1 LSNFIV
7 HYPNTLIKVSSGEAV
22 GHVSKCFRAPFNSLS
37 LFYLWGC
44 CIKQPLCG
52 YFDCIVASLYWDF
65 TVILLRNT
73 IYWDCFISTVFQD
86 HVYRMWKIFKR
97 QWKQKLLMSH
107 LKEHLKLSL
116 KCCYTF
122 FMWSLTIEI
131 FDWKQRAFR
140 HLGLILHFIN
150 CRFDDVK
157 SEVI

>member
-1 LSNFIV
+1 VRLLVTFQNVFV
-7 HYPNTLIKVSSGEAV
+7 HPSILF
-22 GHVSKCFRAPFNSLS
+22 HCFT
-37 LFYLWGC
+37 WGGGGG

-65 TVILLRNT
+65 TEILLRNT

-97 QWKQKLLMSH
+97 QWKQKLLLSH

-122 FMWSLTIEI
+122 FMSSLTLEI
-131 FDWKQRAFR
+131 FDWKQRAVR
-140 HLGLILHFIN
+140 HLGLIANFIN

>member
-1 LSNFIV
+1 MFSCALQFSFIV
-7 HYPNTLIKVSSGEAV
+7 LPV
-22 GHVSKCFRAPFNSLS
+22 GV
-37 LFYLWGC
+37 C

-65 TVILLRNT
+65 TEILLRNT

-97 QWKQKLLMSH
+97 QWKQKLLLSH

-122 FMWSLTIEI
+122 FMSSLTLEI
-131 FDWKQRAFR
+131 FDWKQWGVR
-140 HLGLILHFIN
+140 HLGLILNFIN